1 MKRCLLSR
9 VIVCFSISV
18 SFLFAEDQIANST
31 ESARKTLRKA
41 VEFYSEHVATEGGYL
56 WKYSSDLLLREG
68 ENVADAQTVWVQPP
82 GTPTIG
88 LTLLN
93 AYRVTGDSYY
103 LDAAHRAGNCLVRGQ
118 LRSGGWTY
126 PIYFDEKRRQT
137 QNYRVDSAQ
146 TSKNVK
152 NVSTLDDDTTQSA
165 TIFLMELDEALG
177 FSDEKIHEAALYAL
191 DKLIET
197 QFPNGAFPQGFSGE
211 QRDNTVYSVKAANYP
226 PEGTE
231 PTHEKN
237 YYKFYTFNDN
247 LARDINRVFF
257 VASEIYGTKK
267 ENQLCLN
274 EKYVT
279 AAKRLGDFMILAQ
292 MPEPQPAWAQQYDF
306 EMRPCWARK
315 FEPASITGGESQ
327 GIMRALI
334 ELYLFTGNKKYL
346 EPIPKATAY
355 LERSRRSDGKLARFY
370 ELRTN
375 KPLYFTKDYEL
386 TYSDAD
392 MPTHY
397 AFVIDFKPVQ
407 VDSLLKQNE
416 SDRLKQLEILRNNY
430 HHLSLPR
437 SNAKNVATVINAIDQ
452 RGAWVTQ
459 EKLKSAKSD
468 EKIPVINNT
477 VFVKNVNI
485 LLGFL
490 RTEKDSN

>member
-1 MKRCLLSR
+1 MKMSMLSR
-9 VIVCFSISV
+9 IVVCFFAVSV
-18 SFLFAEDQIANST
+18 SFLFAEDQT

-41 VEFYSEHVATEGGYL
+41 IEFYCEHVATEGGYL
-56 WKYSSDLLLREG
+56 WKYSADLSLREG

-88 LTLLN
+88 LTLLK

-103 LDAAHRAGNCLVRGQ
+103 LDAARHAGNCLVRGQ

-126 PIYFDEKRRQT
+126 PIYFDEAQRQK
-137 QNYRVDSAQ
+137 QSYRVDPVRS
-146 TSKNVK
+146 SKNVR
-152 NVSTLDDDTTQSA
+152 NVSTLDDNTTQSA

-191 DKLIET
+191 DKLLET

-211 QRDNTVYSVKAANYP
+211 QRDDAAYPVKAANYP

-247 LARDINRVFF
+247 LAYDMNRVFF
-257 VASEIYGTKK
+257 VASEVYGTKK
-267 ENQLCLN
+267 DDKLSLN

-279 AAKRLGDFMILAQ
+279 AAQRLGDFMILAQ

-315 FEPASITGGESQ
+315 FEPASITGSESQ
-327 GIMRALI
+327 GIMTALI

-346 EPIPKATAY
+346 EPIPKAAAY
-355 LERSRRSDGKLARFY
+355 LEHSRRSDGKLARFY
-370 ELRTN
+370 EMRTN
-375 KPLYFTKDYEL
+375 KPLYFTKNYEL

-397 AFVIDFKPVQ
+397 AFVIDFKPVR
-407 VDSLLKQNE
+407 VDHLLNQNE
-416 SDRLKQLEILRNNY
+416 SARLKQLEVLRNNY
-430 HHLSLPR
+430 RNLSLPR
-437 SNAKNVATVINAIDQ
+437 SKAKDVATVIAAIDQ

-459 EKLKSAKSD
+459 GILKSAKSE
-468 EKIPVINNT
+468 EKIPMIDNS

-490 RTEKDSN
+490 RTKKDSD